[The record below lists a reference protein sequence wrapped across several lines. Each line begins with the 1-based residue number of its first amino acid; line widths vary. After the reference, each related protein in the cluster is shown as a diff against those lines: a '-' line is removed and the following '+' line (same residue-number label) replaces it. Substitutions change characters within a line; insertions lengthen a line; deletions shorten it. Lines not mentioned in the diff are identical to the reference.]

1 MDIKKLREKLDARR
15 GQWAMIAEV
24 AGVHTKT
31 LERIR
36 MVDDYMPT
44 LRNFEAIK
52 RALDAVPARTKEEA

>member
-1 MDIKKLREKLDARR
+1 MDIKTLREKLDARR

-44 LRNFEAIK
+44 LRNFESIC
-52 RALDAVPARTKEEA
+52 RALDAVPAREKDTA